1 MFGII
6 SCKATWSW
14 IFVCRE
20 FFVFVF
26 FNYRFYFTSSDQSV
40 QFIFSQFS
48 FGGLYLSFGGLYLCP
63 FLLSCQICWLIIV
76 HSILI
81 RFFLF
86 LQYQLKFLLFHF
98 LIYLDSIFVLLG
110 ETGQRFVN
118 FLYPFKDPV
127 LDFTDFFF
135 GRAGSLSCMDFLWFW
150 QVGITLAA
158 VHRLLIGMASLVS
171 EHGLSGTQG
180 FSSCSSWT
188 LGHSCGM
195 QG

>member
-20 FFVFVF
+20 CFVFVF

-76 HSILI
+76 HI
-81 RFFLF
+81 
-86 LQYQLKFLLFHF
+86 

-118 FLYPFKDPV
+118 FVYPFKDPV

-135 GRAGSLSCMDFLWFW
+135 GCAGSLSCMDFLWFW

>member
-76 HSILI
+76 HSILL

-118 FLYPFKDPV
+118 FVYPFKDPV

-135 GRAGSLSCMDFLWFW
+135 WPCWVFVL
-150 QVGITLAA
+150 
-158 VHRLLIGMASLVS
+158 
-171 EHGLSGTQG
+171 HGLSVVLASGDYFSSSAQASHWNG
-180 FSSCSSWT
+180 FSCF
-188 LGHSCGM
+188 GARAPRHSGL
-195 QG
+195 Q